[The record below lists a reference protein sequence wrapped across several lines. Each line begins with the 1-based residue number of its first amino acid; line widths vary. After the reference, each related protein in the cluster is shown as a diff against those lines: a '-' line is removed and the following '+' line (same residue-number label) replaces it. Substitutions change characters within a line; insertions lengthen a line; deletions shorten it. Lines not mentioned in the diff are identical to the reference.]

1 MSVNLLLPQIATKPH
16 KKAQKDGVEGGDN
29 KGKKKR
35 PRSDSQPAHKRPK
48 LKAGDPGYDPYDFT
62 SDEDEDPD
70 ESHDRGGKSG
80 DIVAE
85 EMDTQGAQ
93 QGGRVE
99 LGDKE

>member
-1 MSVNLLLPQIATKPH
+1 M
-16 KKAQKDGVEGGDN
+16 EGGDN

-35 PRSDSQPAHKRPK
+35 PHSDSQPAHKRPK

-70 ESHDRGGKSG
+70 ESHDLGGKSG

-85 EMDTQGAQ
+85 EMDTQDGQ
-93 QGGRVE
+93 QGPRVE